1 VAQVKTVFARL
12 STRGKLALGGAAL
25 ALIILAFV
33 LFQMATKQSYTT
45 LATGIEPAETGQV
58 TEALAAKGIPYQ
70 LQDSGTAVGVP
81 SADVSEARIA
91 LAESDVLG
99 GSKPGFELFDSQ
111 QFGASDFQQKV
122 TYQRALE
129 GELERTVNQVEG
141 VKSSNIQLTLPEEQ
155 LFSEES
161 VKPTAA
167 VLIATDAGG
176 RLAAG
181 PVRGIAHLVA
191 ASVEGLNADDVTITD
206 GSGAT
211 LWPMGEGSGLGGA
224 SGTSKQAI
232 EARYDEGME
241 TRLDS
246 LLARTIGP
254 EKGRVQVQAEVDA
267 DRTTQ
272 SKLEYAK
279 KGTPLASQS
288 EHESLKGSNAGATGG
303 AAGTAGNIPSYAAGT
318 GPAGSP
324 SNYKRA
330 KEETQYG
337 VDKTVTH
344 TQVAPGT
351 VNRQNVALVVD
362 KDVPAA
368 EVVQLEKAIEGAAGI
383 DKKRGDT
390 MTVSRIAFAKPP
402 EATAPAEPG
411 IMDYAKYG
419 ILALAAVGFLVF
431 AGRHLRKK
439 QDEVLAEP
447 IWLRELNAPTSLADL
462 EVHRGGEDDWDDD
475 RPTLPNN
482 ADEVAAMDSD
492 KVAQQLRAW
501 MKES

>member
-1 VAQVKTVFARL
+1 M
-12 STRGKLALGGAAL
+12 RGKIALGGAAL
-25 ALIILAFV
+25 ALVILAFV

-129 GELERTVNQVEG
+129 GELERTINQVEG
-141 VKSSNIQLTLPEEQ
+141 VKSSNVQLTLPEEQ
-155 LFSEES
+155 LFSEEAI
-161 VKPTAA
+161 KPTAA
-167 VLIATDAGG
+167 VLIASDSGG
-176 RLAAG
+176 RLGASA
-181 PVRGIAHLVA
+181 VRGIAHLTA
-191 ASVEGLNADDVTITD
+191 ASVEGLNVNDVTITD

-211 LWPMGEGSGLGGA
+211 LWPAGEGGALGG
-224 SGTSKQAI
+224 GVSKQAI
-232 EARYDEGME
+232 EARYDTNME
-241 TRLDS
+241 TRLDA

-254 EKGRVQVQAEVDA
+254 EKGRVQVQAEIDA

-272 SKLEYAK
+272 SQLQYAK
-279 KGTPLASQS
+279 QGTPLASQS
-288 EHESLKGSNAGATGG
+288 EHESLKGSGAAAAGG
-303 AAGTAGNIPSYAAGT
+303 AAGTAGNIPSYAAG
-318 GPAGSP
+318 AGAAGGP

-330 KEETQYG
+330 NEETQYG

-362 KDVPAA
+362 KTVPAA

-402 EATAPAEPG
+402 EATAPAGPG
-411 IMDYAKYG
+411 MTEYIKYG
-419 ILALAAVGFLVF
+419 VIGLAGVAFLVF
-431 AGRHLRKK
+431 AARHLRGK

-447 IWLRELNAPTSLADL
+447 IWLKELNSPTSLAEL
-462 EVHRGGEDDWDDD
+462 EVHRPQEDWEED
-475 RPTLPNN
+475 PTLANN

>member
-1 VAQVKTVFARL
+1 MTQVKTVLSRL
-12 STRGKLALGGAAL
+12 SPRGKLALGGAAL
-25 ALIILAFV
+25 ALIVLAFV

-45 LATGIEPAETGQV
+45 LATGIEPAEAGQV
-58 TEALAAKGIPYQ
+58 TEALESKGIPFQ

-81 SADVSEARIA
+81 SSDVSQARIA

-129 GELERTVNQVEG
+129 GELERTINQVEG
-141 VKSSNIQLTLPEEQ
+141 VKSSNVQLTLPEEQ
-155 LFSEES
+155 LFSEEAI
-161 VKPTAA
+161 KPTAA
-167 VLIATDAGG
+167 VLIASDGGGQLGAG
-176 RLAAG
+176 A
-181 PVRGIAHLVA
+181 VRGIAHLVA
-191 ASVEGLNADDVTITD
+191 ASVEGLDPGDVTITD

-211 LWPMGEGSGLGGA
+211 LWPAGEGGSLGG
-224 SGTSKQAI
+224 GVSKQAI
-232 EARYDEGME
+232 EARYDESME
-241 TRLDS
+241 TRLDG

-272 SKLEYAK
+272 SSLTYAK
-279 KGTPLASQS
+279 GGTPLTSQS
-288 EHESLKGSNAGATGG
+288 EHESLKGAGATAAGG

-318 GPAGSP
+318 GTAGAP

-330 KEETQYG
+330 NEETQYG
-337 VDKTVTH
+337 VNKTVTH

-351 VNRQNVALVVD
+351 VNRQHVALVVD
-362 KDVPAA
+362 KTVPAA

-383 DKKRGDT
+383 EAKRGDT
-390 MTVSRIAFAKPP
+390 LTVSRIAFAQPP
-402 EATAPAEPG
+402 EAATPAGPG
-411 IMDYAKYG
+411 IVDYAKYG
-419 ILALAAVGFLVF
+419 LIGLAGVAFLVF
-431 AGRHLRKK
+431 AARHLRRK

-447 IWLRELNAPTSLADL
+447 IWLKELNAPTSLAEL
-462 EVHRGGEDDWDDD
+462 EVHRRDDDWEED
-475 RPTLPNN
+475 PTLVNN

-501 MKES
+501 MKEG

>member
-1 VAQVKTVFARL
+1 MAQIKTVLARL

-25 ALIILAFV
+25 ALIVLVFV

-58 TEALAAKGIPYQ
+58 TEALEAKGIPFQ

-81 SADVSEARIA
+81 SSDVSEARIA

-129 GELERTVNQVEG
+129 GELERTINQVEG
-141 VKSSNIQLTLPEEQ
+141 VKSSNVQLTLPEEQ
-155 LFSEES
+155 LFSEEAI
-161 VKPTAA
+161 KPTAA
-167 VLIATDAGG
+167 VLIASDSGG
-176 RLAAG
+176 RLGAG
-181 PVRGIAHLVA
+181 AVRGIAHLVA
-191 ASVEGLNADDVTITD
+191 ASVEGLNANDVTITD

-211 LWPMGEGSGLGGA
+211 LWPAGEGGALGG
-224 SGTSKQAI
+224 GLSKQAI
-232 EARYDEGME
+232 EARYDQNME

-254 EKGRVQVQAEVDA
+254 EKGRVQVQAEVNA

-272 SKLEYAK
+272 SKLTYAK
-279 KGTPLASQS
+279 QGTPLATQA
-288 EHESLKGSNAGATGG
+288 EHESLKGAGPTAAGG
-303 AAGTAGNIPSYAAGT
+303 AAGTAGNIPSYAAG
-318 GPAGSP
+318 AGTAGAP

-330 KEETQYG
+330 NEETQFG

-344 TQVAPGT
+344 TRVAPGT
-351 VNRQNVALVVD
+351 VNRQHVALIVD
-362 KDVPAA
+362 KTLPAA

-383 DKKRGDT
+383 EKKRGDT
-390 MTVSRIAFAKPP
+390 LTVSRIAFAKPP
-402 EATAPAEPG
+402 EPATPAGPG
-411 IMDYAKYG
+411 IGDYAKYG
-419 ILALAAVGFLVF
+419 VIGLAGVAFLVF
-431 AGRHLRKK
+431 AARQLRKK

-447 IWLRELNAPTSLADL
+447 IWLRELNAPTSLAEL
-462 EVHRGGEDDWDDD
+462 EVRRPEDDGEED
-475 RPTLPNN
+475 PTLVSN

-501 MKES
+501 MKEG